1 MPIEDNLSR
10 LPRYEAIF
18 ELSSEINKADDI
30 AQVCDLLA
38 HRLKYVADVFSWR
51 YFAIES
57 KSVDLSISEKKVLII
72 DGFHGEATLEYILF
86 KDLSKL
92 EFKLWSDRRIRFIS
106 GKTLTDAQGFLP
118 KQFQKSDINQLFVCP
133 HLSAGEIRGL
143 FIYSKRRQ
151 PFNELD
157 VKFITLAS
165 HFFHEKVHMLWEQ
178 KKLRDL
184 EKSYLQQEI
193 MMRQNE
199 KLATLGKLSS
209 GMAHELNNPVS
220 AVLRGAEQ
228 LDTSLI
234 NFKNSQ
240 FNLGQM
246 NLSDAQLEKLEI
258 LNKKIYVKSKH
269 AAEINPLGR
278 NDLENELETWLEKMG
293 IKDSWELTSTLVDM
307 NYSKDELTEISENFS
322 SEQFHTLMSSLSS
335 DFTAHKLS
343 EEIRQSAE
351 RITQIVNALKSYTY
365 LDQASIQ
372 SVDIHEGLDNSLFM
386 LGSQINESIT
396 IEREYTTNL
405 PLIEA
410 YGSEL
415 NQVWTNLLDNSIN
428 AMNGKGKIT
437 IKTYKLDEWLIVEL
451 QDSGPGI
458 MPEIQSKIFD
468 PFFTT
473 KQPGEG
479 TGMGLNICH
488 NIIVQKHK
496 GEIKVRSKPGDTC
509 FQIKLPLLI

>member
-1 MPIEDNLSR
+1 MAIENNLSK

-18 ELSSEINKADDI
+18 ELSSEINKSDDI
-30 AQVCDLLA
+30 ALVCNFMA
-38 HRLKYVADVFSWR
+38 RRLKYVADVFSWR
-51 YFAIES
+51 YFTIES
-57 KSVDLSISEKKVLII
+57 KSVDSSGDEKKVLII
-72 DGFHGEATLEYILF
+72 DGYQGEATLEYIPF
-86 KDLSKL
+86 QDLSKL
-92 EFKLWSDRRIRFIS
+92 EFKLWSQRKICFLS
-106 GKTLTDAQGFLP
+106 GEILSDAKGFLS
-118 KQFQKSDINQLFVCP
+118 KQFQKSDINQILVCP
-133 HLSAGEIRGL
+133 CFSAGEIHGL

-209 GMAHELNNPVS
+209 GMAHELNNPAS
-220 AVLRGAEQ
+220 AVLRSAEQ
-228 LDTSLI
+228 LVTGLI
-234 NFKNSQ
+234 NLKRDQFK
-240 FNLGQM
+240 LGQM
-246 NLSDAQLEKLEI
+246 NLSNTQLEKLEI
-258 LNKKIYVKSKH
+258 LTKKISLKSNH
-269 AAEINPLGR
+269 AVEINPLER
-278 NDLENELETWLEKMG
+278 NDLANELEIWFEKMG
-293 IKDSWELTSTLVDM
+293 INDSWELTSILVDM
-307 NYSKDELTEISENFS
+307 GYRQDELKEIAENFS
-322 SEQFHTLMSSLSS
+322 SEQFQTLISSLSS
-335 DFTAHKLS
+335 DFMAFKLS

-351 RITQIVNALKSYTY
+351 RITQIVKALKSYTY
-365 LDQASIQ
+365 MDLAPIQA
-372 SVDIHEGLDNSLFM
+372 VDIHEGLDNSLIM

-396 IEREYTTNL
+396 IVREYAADL
-405 PLIEA
+405 PRIEA

-415 NQVWTNLLDNSIN
+415 NQVWTSILDNSIY

-437 IKTYKLDEWLIVEL
+437 IKTYQMDKWLVVEI

-458 MPEIQSKIFD
+458 KPEIQSKIFD

-488 NIIVQKHK
+488 SIIVQKHK
-496 GEIKVRSKPGDTC
+496 GEIKVKSKPGDTC
-509 FQIKLPLLI
+509 FQIKLPLPV